1 MRLQRLTNLEVL
13 ALQKEYAELGRSA
26 SPALKSHPRQREE
39 ADERHQEGADAKCR
53 EAYADARRTEVVESF
68 DEIVVEEEKPAA
80 DETMVVLSRGGFV
93 KRMPPKSYVRAAASD
108 DAAELPFAVVPAMTD
123 EKLLFFTDLG
133 NCYPVLAAQ
142 IPEGKPR
149 DRGITAGGLLAGL
162 DHGERVVA
170 LLNAG
175 DWSGELVLATE
186 GGLDQAH
193 GHERVQRAQVEVC
206 GGQPQKRRPAAD
218 GAESLGLREHAARDP
233 HGHGH
238 PFRHRGNLAR
248 SAARPRA

>member
-1 MRLQRLTNLEVL
+1 MNGKMDETRHFQLPTEEPESAAEIIEVVY
-13 ALQKEYAELGRSA
+13 Q
-26 SPALKSHPRQREE
+26 ALKAKGHDPIMQLVGYIISGDPTYITSYNNARALIRRL
-39 ADERHQEGADAKCR
+39 ER
-53 EAYADARRTEVVESF
+53 
-68 DEIVVEEEKPAA
+68 

-186 GGLDQAH
+186 GGLIKRTDLSEFNVRKSKFAAVNLKNGDRLAAAVRRGPRLGGSGGAGTDR
-193 GHERVQRAQVEVC
+193 GHDSPRKDKVTENTS
-206 GGQPQKRRPAAD
+206 PA
-218 GAESLGLREHAARDP
+218 
-233 HGHGH
+233 
-238 PFRHRGNLAR
+238 
-248 SAARPRA
+248 